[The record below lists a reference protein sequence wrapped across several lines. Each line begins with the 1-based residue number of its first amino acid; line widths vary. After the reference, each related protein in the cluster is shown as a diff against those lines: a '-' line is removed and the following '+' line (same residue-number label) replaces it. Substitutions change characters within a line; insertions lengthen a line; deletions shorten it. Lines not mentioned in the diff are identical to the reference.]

1 MITNSLVY
9 RNFLNQTGDLST
21 TWNLSIDNLIG
32 SGSFGISG
40 SNGKYTFIL
49 KSGELYDP
57 YNKLLGSY
65 KINEP
70 FTLQNNIK
78 SSKDTLYFNDS
89 PKFFFKENNFFTN
102 HNYNYFFVDPSGLT
116 IDFDFSI
123 QGEATTLEASIL
135 NTRYKNDNTNQII
148 NIITGRFVNTKP
160 NLNVKIFD
168 AQINGAAEYTL
179 SGFPLSFNDTGYFYI
194 LTD

>member
-1 MITNSLVY
+1 M
-9 RNFLNQTGDLST
+9 
-21 TWNLSIDNLIG
+21 
-32 SGSFGISG
+32 SGV
-40 SNGKYTFIL
+40 NGKYSFTV

-70 FTLQNNIK
+70 FALQNNVK
-78 SSKDTLYFNDS
+78 SSKDTLYFNNS
-89 PKFFFKENNFFTN
+89 PKLFFKQSDFFTN
-102 HNYNYFFVDPSGLT
+102 YDYNYFFVDSSGLT

-123 QGEATTLEASIL
+123 KGEATTLQASIL
-135 NTRYKNDNTNQII
+135 NKRYKNDNTNQVVY
-148 NIITGRFVNTKP
+148 IITGRFVNTKP

-168 AQINGAAEYTL
+168 AYINGVPQYSL

-194 LTD
+194 LTDSGTNPIDNNNTTSLPIIANTNYGDVSFALNIQNEYK